1 MDQSPEDVVREL
13 EAAMVKFN
21 ADVERL
27 KAEHA
32 GEIRRILRRL
42 DEYKLTEIRK
52 QMGAQT
58 L

>member
-1 MDQSPEDVVREL
+1 MDQSPEEVVREL
-13 EAAMVKFN
+13 EAAMAKFN

-27 KAEHA
+27 KAEHV